1 MISLILYGRN
11 DSYGYNLHRRAAI
24 SLNCMAEVLDAPDDE
39 ILFVDYNTPD
49 DFPTFPEAIQDT
61 LTERA
66 KRLLRILRVRP
77 RHHERFRSRTRLL
90 ALEPIARNV
99 ALRRSNPA
107 NRWILSTNT
116 DMVFVPQRGALL
128 SEVAV
133 GLPDA
138 YYALPR
144 FEVPETLWESA
155 DRLDPKG
162 TIARFGEWG
171 RAFHLNEIVLS
182 SDPTVRYDAPGD
194 FQLALRSDLWDIH
207 GFNEAMLLGWHVDS
221 NLAKRMSLIPRST
234 QDVLDDVI
242 GYHCDHTR
250 QVTPAHR
257 HRAVE
262 NDLETFVGEVTR
274 AELPEQA
281 ETWGLA
287 GETIEEL
294 TVNATSRLYLG
305 ALESATPGPLDGPM
319 PRLPYTYENHNK
331 VDYTVE
337 HVLPFI
343 VDAFASFPRETVVG
357 WFGSKR
363 SLIERFAEAWKALG
377 FTRGIMIPSSATWLG
392 SEISGCTWTN
402 DETLIATAD
411 VFVFDFGRRDD
422 VAPEQWHFPQDIAVD
437 GTLRSLRKAVL
448 AERRLLENGS
458 EPRRF
463 VGINAVCNDVE
474 AIFHNLIAAARTPI
488 ATRIRQGYV
497 NDLLSQDLLPSLN
510 SGSAGRRMPA
520 GIASRPET
528 LGCVFYVPH
537 LLLDPATYRLRLEFA
552 AEPQAGNPGLGLLVT
567 TGGCVLCDR
576 SLNGDDIAAGHATI
590 EFTVPP
596 VDGDWPEAEFL
607 LHTLGRVDIVFRRAL
622 LEKIGRVVEQA
633 PVLDVLPLL
642 TLGAAGEHR
651 ADPSNPEGLAIGSRA
666 GVRDFLAY
674 GPHVWLLPG
683 RYEVT
688 FEFWTR
694 DHPSD
699 CYVDA
704 RVEVASAFGERILA
718 EHLVSFSEQRARC
731 SLAFD
736 LSSRPPRLEEGR
748 LEFRVWSAGGE
759 FCLTAVTVRRISEPQ
774 APEAALGR
782 LIPGLHNQTL
792 EAVAR
797 QTRRG
802 FVQGLPAKNL
812 VGLASIGDA
821 GRRVG
826 KAVEAVRERSGAVIY
841 GPYLWFYEGTYE
853 VTFDLSISPGQA
865 EAYIK
870 LEVANHSGQRC
881 LAASFV
887 DVNVARGPLT
897 RLLRRHQPVPVS
909 TSLRFEMPS
918 DVPTANDKLLE
929 FRVWTSGGAE
939 FAVTGVRVREID
951 PGEVPAATT
960 RRDSSSSSRHHEV
973 MPALTVGPAA
983 QRDRRGISSVGSP
996 GYVAYGP
1003 YLPLAPGRYEVTFD
1017 GAIRRAA
1024 RKSELRFD
1032 VAAQGGTRVFTESV
1046 VHPRRGRLH
1055 HRLLFDVRVDAV
1067 YTSPGFEFRIWSAG
1081 GCVLTL
1087 SSVRFH
1093 CVADYAGVETTALP
1107 SP

>member
-11 DSYGYNLHRRAAI
+11 DSYGYNLHKRAAI

-116 DMVFVPQRGALL
+116 DMVFVPQRGTLL
-128 SEVAV
+128 SEIAA

-287 GETIEEL
+287 GETIEEVR
-294 TVNATSRLYLG
+294 VNATSRLYLG
-305 ALESATPGPLDGPM
+305 ALEAATPAPLAGAIPQ
-319 PRLPYTYENHNK
+319 LPYTFENHNK
-331 VDYTVE
+331 VDYSVE

-343 VDAFASFPRETVVG
+343 VDAFASFPRGTVVG
-357 WFGSKR
+357 WFGSKE
-363 SLIERFAEAWKALG
+363 SLLERFAEAWKALG
-377 FTRGIMIPSSATWLG
+377 FTSGIMIPAHAGWLKRAVP
-392 SEISGCTWTN
+392 GCTRAD
-402 DETLIATAD
+402 DETLLALAD
-411 VFVFDFGRRDD
+411 ILVFDFGRRDD
-422 VAPEQWHFPQDIAVD
+422 VAPADWDFREDPAVN
-437 GTLRSLRKAVL
+437 GNLRSLRQAVRVERQRL
-448 AERRLLENGS
+448 AQGS

-463 VGINAVCNDVE
+463 VGINAVCNDAE
-474 AIFHNLIAAARTPI
+474 PIFHELVAAARTPI

-510 SGSAGRRMPA
+510 SGSAGRRIPA
-520 GIASRPET
+520 GVASRPET
-528 LGCVFYVPH
+528 PGCIFYVPH
-537 LLLDPATYRLRLEFA
+537 LLLDPGAYELRLEFDA
-552 AEPQAGNPGLGLLVT
+552 QPPAGYPGLGLLIT
-567 TGGCVLCDR
+567 MGGYLLCER
-576 SLNGDDIAAGHATI
+576 SLTVGEVATGSAAI
-590 EFTVPP
+590 EFAVPP
-596 VDGDWPEAEFL
+596 IEGDWPETELL
-607 LHTLGRVDIVFRRAL
+607 LHTVGRTEITFRRAI
-622 LEKIGRVVEQA
+622 LEK
-633 PVLDVLPLL
+633 LDRRPDAGAAFDLLSLL
-642 TLGAAGEHR
+642 TPGAAGEHR
-651 ADPSNPEGLAIGSRA
+651 ADPTNADGLAIGSRA
-666 GVRDFLAY
+666 GIADFLAY
-674 GPHVWLLPG
+674 GPHVWFMPG
-683 RYEVT
+683 RYEAT
-688 FEFWTR
+688 FDFWSAR
-694 DHPSD
+694 VSHDHHI
-699 CYVDA
+699 DA
-704 RVEVASAFGERILA
+704 RIEVAAAFGEHVLA
-718 EHLVSFSEQRARC
+718 EELVSFTDQRSHFSLTFDVSEA
-731 SLAFD
+731 
-736 LSSRPPRLEEGR
+736 PPRLEDGL
-748 LEFRVWSAGGE
+748 LEFRVWSAGSA
-759 FCLTAVTVRRISEPQ
+759 FSLTALRVKRTGESGGAARLLERI
-774 APEAALGR
+774 APGV
-782 LIPGLHNQTL
+782 IDPVL
-792 EAVAR
+792 ESVAR
-797 QTRRG
+797 QIRQDFLEQR
-802 FVQGLPAKNL
+802 PAKNL
-812 VGLASIGDA
+812 LGLAHIGEA
-821 GRRVG
+821 GRRSG
-826 KAVEAVRERSGAVIY
+826 RTVEAVPDRPGAVVY
-841 GPYLWFYEGTYE
+841 GPYLWFFAGTYE
-853 VTFDLSISPGQA
+853 VTFELAIRPSKTEG
-865 EAYIK
+865 YIK
-870 LEVANHSGQRC
+870 VEVARNSGQRY
-881 LAASFV
+881 LATGFIDS
-887 DVNVARGPLT
+887 NVARGPLA
-897 RLLRRHQPVPVS
+897 RLLRPGRPVPVS
-909 TSLRFEMPS
+909 VSLQFEIPS
-918 DVPTANDKLLE
+918 TAPVELQELLE
-929 FRVWTSGGAE
+929 FRVWPSGGAD
-939 FAVTGVRVREID
+939 FAVTALRVRELDAGQPGAKSLTD
-951 PGEVPAATT
+951 PRGK
-960 RRDSSSSSRHHEV
+960 RHEAL
-973 MPALTVGPAA
+973 PSLTVGPAA
-983 QRDRRGISSVGSP
+983 RRDRRGISSTKVA

-1003 YLPLAPGRYEVTFD
+1003 YLPLSPGRYEVTFEV
-1017 GAIRRAA
+1017 AVRQAA
-1024 RKSELRFD
+1024 RESELRFD
-1032 VAAQGGTRVFTESV
+1032 VATHGGTHVVTEETV
-1046 VHPRRGRLH
+1046 RPRRGRL
-1055 HRLLFDVRVDAV
+1055 RRTLAFDVREKAAGDD
-1067 YTSPGFEFRIWSAG
+1067 PGYEFRLWSAG

-1087 SSVRFH
+1087 SSVRFSG
-1093 CVADYAGVETTALP
+1093 VEDYAGAETALLR